1 MFHKIESTW
10 MESISG
16 QYTLEPGAAVS
27 LLSAFSLPVTGLVSF
42 PIYRYCLPQFGDD
55 GCCVVDRR
63 LHQTNI
69 SIRRKLLGG

>member
-42 PIYRYCLPQFGDD
+42 PIYRYCLPQFG
-55 GCCVVDRR
+55 V
-63 LHQTNI
+63 LHSMLPFANAVAC
-69 SIRRKLLGG
+69 SWLK